1 LLRSARILIGCWS
14 CFILVGCLDV
24 EERLSFSSSEL
35 VYISRVKVYDPV
47 STLLSGGPPDRVCAD
62 LARENGQ
69 RLKNSVTKGRL
80 EEGFLVCQFELRVAL
95 KNANELLAGQNSQ
108 KLSFQVE
115 AVSENVFRFVTL
127 PNVGQA
133 GIKESGLIHE
143 KILGSI
149 FKDRTWSWSV
159 SAPQILETNGSLSD
173 DRRTAFYSVSLSELL
188 FGNRAEG
195 FYVLVQTD
203 SGWWSRFINFFSNS
217 DGSPNE
223 SAFIRFTKK
232 LFILISK
239 AMGQRAFG
247 EWLEL
252 DSQAEKR
259 RLEAEAQEKRRLE
272 AEAQEK
278 RRLEAEAQEKRR
290 LEAEAQEKRRQ
301 QAAELQQRIRLEA
314 ESRLNRPDGVDQPG
328 SSPSQ
333 SKFEPSE
340 SYARKVADAVRPNI
354 IFAGPVNVN
363 APAVIRVRLAAS
375 GIIIGRELLKSSGV
389 SSWDGAVLRAIDRT
403 GRMPLDTN
411 GLVPATMDLVFR
423 P

>member
-1 LLRSARILIGCWS
+1 M
-14 CFILVGCLDV
+14 
-24 EERLSFSSSEL
+24 
-35 VYISRVKVYDPV
+35 
-47 STLLSGGPPDRVCAD
+47 
-62 LARENGQ
+62 
-69 RLKNSVTKGRL
+69 TKGRL
-80 EEGFLVCQFELRVAL
+80 EEGFLVCQFELRVPL

-133 GIKESGLIHE
+133 GIKESGPIDE
-143 KILGSI
+143 KIWGSI

-203 SGWWSRFINFFSNS
+203 SGWWSRFINFFSSS

-290 LEAEAQEKRRQ
+290 Q
-301 QAAELQQRIRLEA
+301 QAELQQRIRLEA